1 MEDNMHKRVEWRI
14 AQRWRKVRQAYRRA
28 MWAHAHSAMDGSDFY
43 WVQSR
48 WDAVQ
53 MERSAVR

>member
-1 MEDNMHKRVEWRI
+1 MHKKVKWQV

-43 WVQSR
+43 WVQAH

-53 MERSAVR
+53 AERSAVR